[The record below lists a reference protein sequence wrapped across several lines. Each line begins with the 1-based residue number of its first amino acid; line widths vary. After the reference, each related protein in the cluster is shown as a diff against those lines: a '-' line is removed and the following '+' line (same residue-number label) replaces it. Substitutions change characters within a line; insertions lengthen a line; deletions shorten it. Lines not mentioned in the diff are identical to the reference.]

1 MAAKTFS
8 DGYKLLCRFFKLIGF
23 YKEFLDYQKN
33 TKYRTIPFDSS
44 NIIDDF
50 GCSSLSF
57 WFRYE
62 KKIDFKIGLFHA
74 FQIWLFVF
82 YQEEYGASIIYPAS
96 YFKYDGS
103 CVIDK
108 DKKTIKL
115 EYTKW

>member
-8 DGYKLLCRFFKLIGF
+8 YGYKLLCRFFKQIGF
-23 YKEFLDYQKN
+23 YYEFLEYQRN

-50 GCSSLSF
+50 GCSSITF
-57 WFRYE
+57 WFIHE
-62 KKIDFKIGLFHA
+62 KNINFKVSLYFA
-74 FQIWLFVF
+74 FQKWLFVF
-82 YQEEYGASIIYPAS
+82 YQEEYGASIVFTNN
-96 YFKYDGS
+96 YFNDDRL

-115 EYTKW
+115 EYTKC